1 MEGSCFAM
9 NEKIVEISMNTLADC
24 LGLKSGETFL
34 VVTDESRKELAEALH
49 EAGKRLGAESMLAVM
64 KERAKSGEEPPE
76 AIAAAMAK
84 AQVVV
89 CITKHSLT
97 HTQARKQAAA
107 AGARL
112 ATMPGITEDMFLEG
126 AIAAD
131 YTQVKALTEKV
142 TDMLTGAQ
150 TVRIEKDGRS
160 LEFSIQGRDG
170 VPSTGMYLELGQSG
184 NLPSGEAYI
193 APVEGTAEGQIVV
206 DGSIAGIGKLSGPIV
221 LTVEKGRLTA
231 AEGGPEG
238 EKLLQMLGDGDGR
251 LLGEFG
257 IGTNEKARITGV
269 VLEDEKVYGTIHV
282 AFGSNNTFGGVVA
295 AGVHIDCVVGKPDVY
310 LDGRQIMKSGELNG

>member
-1 MEGSCFAM
+1 M

-64 KERAKSGEEPPE
+64 KERTKSGEEPPE
-76 AIAAAMAK
+76 AIAAAMTK

-170 VPSTGMYLELGQSG
+170 VPSTGMYLEPGQSG

-310 LDGRQIMKSGELNG
+310 LDGRQIMKNGELNG

>member
-1 MEGSCFAM
+1 MS
-9 NEKIVEISMNTLADC
+9 EKIIEISMKTLADC
-24 LGLKSGETFL
+24 LGLQAGETFL
-34 VVTDESRKELAEALH
+34 VVTDDTRKELAESLY
-49 EAGKRLGAESMLAVM
+49 EAGRRMGAEAMLMVM
-64 KERAKSGEEPPE
+64 KERGKSGEEPP
-76 AIAAAMAK
+76 AAVAAAMVNSQA
-84 AQVVV
+84 VV

-107 AGARL
+107 AGARV

-142 TDMLTGAQ
+142 TEMLTQ
-150 TVRIEKDGRS
+150 SRKVRIEKDGHS
-160 LEFSIQGRDG
+160 LEFSIEGRGG
-170 VPSTGMYLELGQSG
+170 VPSTGMYLEPGQSG

-193 APVEGTAEGQIVV
+193 APIEGSATGQIVI
-206 DGSIAGIGKLSGPIV
+206 DGSIAGVGKLAGPIV
-221 LTVEKGRLTA
+221 LSVEKGRLVA
-231 AEGGPEG
+231 AEGGEEG

-251 LLGEFG
+251 MLGEFG

-282 AFGSNNTFGGVVA
+282 AFGSNNTFGGTVA

-310 LDGRQIMKSGELNG
+310 LNDGLIMKNGELIGK

>member
-1 MEGSCFAM
+1 M